1 MNTLSSGGMVG
12 AGGGGGGNNS
22 SAATLINSNG
32 SLASSAALT
41 TMTAGGAGGG
51 LSLAAAST
59 KKRRKSD
66 TNTDTQKA
74 KSDNERKR
82 RETENG
88 FIEELAELISVNFE
102 DMTAMNNKPDKC
114 AILQQT
120 VNQIRKIRE
129 QGGDGRLTCDGDGV
143 QQGEVSSS
151 KPALLDTQ
159 MLGTFLLEA
168 LDGFLFVVNTEG
180 KIEYVS
186 DNVTHFLRYSPED
199 LVGQEIYNIIHLGD
213 HDRFSSVLLPSLGQW
228 FHSIGSRRGSGR
240 CSHSA
245 ESV

>member
-1 MNTLSSGGMVG
+1 MKLFDV
-12 AGGGGGGNNS
+12 
-22 SAATLINSNG
+22 
-32 SLASSAALT
+32 
-41 TMTAGGAGGG
+41 
-51 LSLAAAST
+51 
-59 KKRRKSD
+59 
-66 TNTDTQKA
+66 Q
-74 KSDNERKR
+74 
-82 RETENG
+82 ENG

-129 QGGDGRLTCDGDGV
+129 QGGDGRLSCDGDGV

-186 DNVTHFLRYSPED
+186 DNVTHFLRYNPED

-213 HDRFSSVLLPSLGQW
+213 HDRFSSVLLPSLGQLVS
-228 FHSIGSRRGSGR
+228 FNRLRDEDPAGAAIPATPLEQVGGAGR
-240 CSHSA
+240 VATRLLSNSL
-245 ESV
+245 SVP

>member
-1 MNTLSSGGMVG
+1 M
-12 AGGGGGGNNS
+12 
-22 SAATLINSNG
+22 
-32 SLASSAALT
+32 
-41 TMTAGGAGGG
+41 
-51 LSLAAAST
+51 
-59 KKRRKSD
+59 
-66 TNTDTQKA
+66 Q
-74 KSDNERKR
+74 
-82 RETENG
+82 ENG

-129 QGGDGRLTCDGDGV
+129 QGGDGRLSCDGDGV

-213 HDRFSSVLLPSLGQW
+213 HDRFSSVLLPSLGQLVS
-228 FHSIGSRRGSGR
+228 FNRLRDEDPAGAAIPATQLERVGGAGGVATRPLSNSL
-240 CSHSA
+240 SA
-245 ESV
+245 P